1 MSSQYDIRLL
11 KAQKKEILER
21 KKLIPK
27 ENIEE
32 IKEVVKE
39 YFRIQKKIQYYS
51 DENHRSNK
59 IATMMERNK
68 VNKEAYNEYQRKYQ
82 ALKRLYNTI

>member
-1 MSSQYDIRLL
+1 MSSQYDIGLL
-11 KAQKKEILER
+11 KTQKKEILER

-32 IKEVVKE
+32 IKDIAKE

-51 DENHRSNK
+51 DENHESIDFTFSRTILSNYF
-59 IATMMERNK
+59 ILQI
-68 VNKEAYNEYQRKYQ
+68 Y
-82 ALKRLYNTI
+82 

>member
-1 MSSQYDIRLL
+1 MSSQYDIGLL
-11 KAQKKEILER
+11 KTQKKEILER

-32 IKEVVKE
+32 IKDIAKE

-51 DENHRSNK
+51 DENHRLNK
-59 IATMMERNK
+59 NILDSERHKANK
-68 VNKEAYNEYQRKYQ
+68 DTYNEYQKKYY
-82 ALKRLYNTI
+82 ALKKLNTTL